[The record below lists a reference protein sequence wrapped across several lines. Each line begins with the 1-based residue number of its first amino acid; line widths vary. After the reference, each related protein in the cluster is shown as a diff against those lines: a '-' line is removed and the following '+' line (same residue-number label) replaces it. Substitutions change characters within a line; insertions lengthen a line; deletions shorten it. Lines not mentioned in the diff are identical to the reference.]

1 MRSPRDGSHGAA
13 VCPPLPHRRRNQN
26 YSDILRSLVLGDK
39 RLGAFDLTLRFT
51 HLFWFGD
58 LNYRLDMDVQVGFCR
73 HRGWGPR
80 HTGSSAGAAVGV
92 REAGAHC
99 DFLPRRRISLPI

>member
-1 MRSPRDGSHGAA
+1 MSLGLLRQ
-13 VCPPLPHRRRNQN
+13 CYCLLRRRNQN

-58 LNYRLDMDVQVGFCR
+58 LNYRLDMDVQVGAPR
-73 HRGWGPR
+73 HRG
-80 HTGSSAGAAVGV
+80 
-92 REAGAHC
+92 
-99 DFLPRRRISLPI
+99 

>member
-1 MRSPRDGSHGAA
+1 MRCPRGGSHGAA
-13 VCPPLPHRRRNQN
+13 VPPGRRNQN

-58 LNYRLDMDVQVGFCR
+58 LNYRLDMDVQVGPRR
-73 HRGWGPR
+73 HWGWGR
-80 HTGSSAGAAVGV
+80 RYAGGSAGAATGV
-92 REAGAHC
+92 RGAEAHHA
-99 DFLPRRRISLPI
+99 FLPWCRTSLPI